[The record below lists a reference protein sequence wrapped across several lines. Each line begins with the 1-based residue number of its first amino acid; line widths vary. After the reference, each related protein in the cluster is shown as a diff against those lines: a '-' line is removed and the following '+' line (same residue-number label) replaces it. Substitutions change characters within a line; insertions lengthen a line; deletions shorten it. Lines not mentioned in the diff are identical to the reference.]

1 MTGVELAYKEYEYGT
16 CVEEMVL
23 KIGDSSIISKAWDT
37 SMLEDN
43 DIRLRLRRM
52 RSIINIENRLM
63 KIQAIIKIITWWGF
77 ILCRKNRD
85 LMRR

>member
-37 SMLEDN
+37 SML
-43 DIRLRLRRM
+43 
-52 RSIINIENRLM
+52 
-63 KIQAIIKIITWWGF
+63 
-77 ILCRKNRD
+77 
-85 LMRR
+85 